1 MARRKRSKTPLT
13 SSHGSSITWL
23 LRVSPM
29 TKPSLQNLKLATSNG
44 NYVNCNRSQNKWAI
58 PLCAPPLNLQFL
70 ERGRAG
76 PQAAGVAHTP
86 SRNRVLNH
94 RVQSKV
100 KRVAVL
106 GWASYAR
113 LRRAVGFSEESIR
126 EARTT

>member
-44 NYVNCNRSQNKWAI
+44 NYVNCNHSQNKWAI

-70 ERGRAG
+70 ERGRIFN
-76 PQAAGVAHTP
+76 V
-86 SRNRVLNH
+86 
-94 RVQSKV
+94 
-100 KRVAVL
+100 
-106 GWASYAR
+106 
-113 LRRAVGFSEESIR
+113 RRRHGAAVGDGNDYAAPSNLCICLHVY
-126 EARTT
+126 RTADGVSPVYCR